1 MKKILFSI
9 FLILSFAPFV
19 YSGTYVGLEPGVS
32 TREDA
37 NRILGKPEKEM
48 MEGVRYEYRGQDP
61 DIRLLSV
68 TLDRNTQL
76 IEKIEIY
83 SRKRYFKAQYLRWFD
98 LGKPDKQMVGEDG
111 NLVEYYIDEG
121 ISLHYGGPDDSYP
134 VMCLGHFDPL
144 LLNGKPEAYYERA
157 VFEAFYDQKNFKRL
171 KRVVDEG
178 IERYPESPRLW
189 TFRAK
194 YYFFNDAEPKPEGYY
209 LALSA
214 AKRALELD
222 PANPKNHVN
231 MGWIYQEGFKDYV
244 SAIRHYE
251 KGEPFGTLEPRLY
264 FYMAKCYE
272 AVGNLEKAISYFQR
286 FLEILPQCTLAPEA
300 RQRLER
306 LAAQK

>member
-1 MKKILFSI
+1 MKKLLLSI
-9 FLILSFAPFV
+9 SLILSFAPFV
-19 YSGTYVGLEPGVS
+19 YSGTYVGLEPGIS
-32 TREDA
+32 TRKDA
-37 NRILGKPEKEM
+37 DRILGKPEREM
-48 MEGVRYEYRGQDP
+48 IEGVRYEYRAQYSDLRFIFISF
-61 DIRLLSV
+61 DKNS
-68 TLDRNTQL
+68 QL

-83 SRKRYFKAQYLRWFD
+83 SKKAYFKAQYLRWLD
-98 LGKPDKQMVGEDG
+98 LGRPDKQMAGDDG

-121 ISLHYGGPDDSYP
+121 ISLHYGGPDDSHP
-134 VMCLGHFDPL
+134 ITCLSHFNPL
-144 LLNGKPEAYYERA
+144 LLNGKPKEYYERA
-157 VFEAFYDQKNFKRL
+157 VLDAFYDQKDFKRL
-171 KRVVDEG
+171 KQVVDEG

-214 AKRALELD
+214 AKRALELN
-222 PANPKNHVN
+222 PGNPKNHVN

-244 SAIRHYE
+244 SAICHYE
-251 KGEPFGTLEPRLY
+251 KGELFATLEPRLY

-272 AVGNLEKAISYFQR
+272 AVGNLEKAISYFKR

-306 LAAQK
+306 LVAQK

>member
-9 FLILSFAPFV
+9 VLILSFAPFV
-19 YSGTYVGLEPGVS
+19 YSGTYVGLEPGIS
-32 TREDA
+32 TRKDA
-37 NRILGKPEKEM
+37 DRILGKPEKEM
-48 MEGVRYEYRGQDP
+48 LQGVRYEYRVQDT
-61 DIRLLSV
+61 DMRLISI
-68 TLDRNTQL
+68 TFNKNSQL

-83 SRKRYFKAQYLRWFD
+83 SRKRYFKAQYLKWLG
-98 LGKPDKQMVGEDG
+98 LGKPDKQILGDDG
-111 NLVEYYIDEG
+111 NLIEYYIDEG
-121 ISLHYGGPDDSYP
+121 ISLHFGGSNDSHP
-134 VMCLGHFDPL
+134 ITCLSHFNPL
-144 LLNGKPEAYYERA
+144 LLNGKPKEYYERA
-157 VFEAFYDQKNFKRL
+157 VFEAFYDQKDFKRL
-171 KRVVDEG
+171 KQVVDEG

-244 SAIRHYE
+244 SAIRYYE
-251 KGEPFGTLEPRLY
+251 KGEPFATLEPRLY

-272 AVGNLEKAISYFQR
+272 LTGNSEKAVSYYQR

-300 RQRLER
+300 RLKLEI
-306 LAAQK
+306 LSAWK